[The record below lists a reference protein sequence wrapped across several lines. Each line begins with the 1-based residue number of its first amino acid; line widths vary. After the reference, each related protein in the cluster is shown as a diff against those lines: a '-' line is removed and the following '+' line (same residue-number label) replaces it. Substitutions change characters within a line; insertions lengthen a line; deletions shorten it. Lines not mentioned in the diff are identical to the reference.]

1 MAVQIVKHQHYRIE
15 ITTAMSPKHPIVYF
29 RKAGKCTTL
38 GGEER
43 QHDRLT
49 KEAYEAWMAYDVKRI
64 IVAPVPPQE
73 VSTN

>member
-1 MAVQIVKHQHYRIE
+1 MTVTAVKHQHYRIE

-64 IVAPVPPQE
+64 TVAPVPADE
-73 VSTN
+73 VVTN